1 MSHRCLPTAVAIV
14 ASIVGLTAMA
24 AVSFGQTPRE
34 GAVVPEPPSVEGPAE
49 ELPVRPE
56 IHRSQDSQTAQVPEL
71 IQEPRSE
78 QEVLTADEPGGADE
92 NRSGR
97 VRATP
102 PNIDF
107 EEAMVNDRI
116 GFIERRLTESRSRVE
131 SLLSTIELGV
141 LKVQKATLA
150 FRRELE
156 SVRAELAEQER
167 LTAQDMRN
175 KERLVDLVERYG
187 AGDWVA
193 RHIKVELEKFR
204 HRGQRTAAGSTDEES
219 LRQRL
224 REYRQALFEL
234 GTLLFRVDSDA
245 RDYARALAAETPSA
259 AASAELQR
267 VLAERKAALQA
278 QERVLDAL
286 ADYATRL
293 ADRKRAR
300 EDELESLYTFVLG
313 KMLWLRNREPV
324 GLLPPNGALFAQAVD
339 GGVALFSRVHRLFHL
354 ERQIIQGRFASSYWP
369 WIAVALVFGLIPWLA
384 LRTGGFLR
392 GRLAEHRARGGDAPA
407 HRGLL
412 LLALHGAVWP
422 VYLVLVTLALPQLG
436 LSQNDSLGP
445 VVAETVRLA
454 ALILW
459 AGLFGEAVFC
469 PNGHGERRW
478 GLTPEAA
485 RVLRAAVLTGCV
497 AAFVLLLPRY
507 VLLNAPGEDV
517 AASLALARLLM
528 IAFSLL
534 VLVLVAVGCRRR
546 GALMRAVLGRSR
558 QQEGFL
564 WSVWPLVQLLVVAV
578 LGGTIALNLTGYQYA
593 SQFIWQRIMWSG
605 LLTLAAL
612 LLSFY
617 VKGAARAL
625 WQGVVGERGIS
636 GSGNAPAGGGLGGA
650 LRVLVDLPL
659 AILAAIAL
667 LEVWGFS
674 VSEFLSTPAGK
685 TALARAALIAL
696 VIAAGIAL
704 VRLSNATVLSLLR
717 PRVLD
722 RVGSR
727 ETGRKLQTLAPL
739 AQTSVKLLV
748 VLVGALLIL
757 QLVGVETGPLLAGV
771 GIFGLAVGFAAQSLI
786 KDIING
792 LFILTEGSVG
802 AGDVV
807 DVGGVTGVVEKVT
820 LRSVRI
826 RDLSGNVHFVP
837 NSTIEHVENMT
848 KDFSRY
854 LLDVGVG
861 YREDTDEV
869 VAVMKEVDESMR
881 QDPDFRWDMLE
892 PIEIMG
898 VDRFED
904 SAVIVRARLKTRPI
918 QQWRIG
924 REYNRRL
931 KKAFDERGIEIP
943 FPHRTVY
950 WGETKQ
956 GQLPLQVESR
966 PGDRASAP
974 AAPEGPEAGEKQ
986 PKEQEETLGTKQLET
1001 EP

>member
-1 MSHRCLPTAVAIV
+1 MSKRFPSAGFLPRFLIACA
-14 ASIVGLTAMA
+14 AMA
-24 AVSFGQTPRE
+24 ATGLVAPPALSQTPLE
-34 GAVVPEPPSVEGPAE
+34 AEPPRAAAPSA
-49 ELPVRPE
+49 ELPPAAPPPQALA
-56 IHRSQDSQTAQVPEL
+56 SPPPTA
-71 IQEPRSE
+71 
-78 QEVLTADEPGGADE
+78 TAPTAA
-92 NRSGR
+92 
-97 VRATP
+97 V
-102 PNIDF
+102 NIDLD
-107 EEAMVNDRI
+107 EAMVDDRI
-116 GFIERRLTESRSRVE
+116 GFIERRLTASRSRVE

-141 LKVQKATLA
+141 LRIQKKTLA
-150 FRRELE
+150 FRRELDDL
-156 SVRAELAEQER
+156 RAELTEQER

-175 KERLVDLVERYG
+175 KGRLVDLVERYG

-193 RHIKVELEKFR
+193 RHIKVELERFR
-204 HRGQRTAAGSTDEES
+204 HRGQHSAAGSTDEES
-219 LRQRL
+219 LRRRL
-224 REYRQALFEL
+224 REHRQALFEL
-234 GTLLFRVDSDA
+234 GTLLFRVDADA
-245 RDYARALAAETPSA
+245 RDYARALAAEKPSA
-259 AASAELQR
+259 RESAELDR
-267 VLAERKAALQA
+267 ILGERKGALQA

-286 ADYATRL
+286 AEYSTRL
-293 ADRKRAR
+293 ADLKRER
-300 EDELESLYTFVLG
+300 EDELESLYTLVLDR
-313 KMLWLRNREPV
+313 MLWLRNREPL
-324 GLLPPNGALFAQAVD
+324 GLFPPNWAFLGQAVD
-339 GGVALFSRVHRLFHL
+339 GAVALSARVYGLFQL
-354 ERQIIQGRFASSYWP
+354 ERRMAQGRFSTSWWP
-369 WIAVALVFGLIPWLA
+369 WAAAVLVFALVPWLA
-384 LRTGGFLR
+384 LSARRFLR
-392 GRLAEHRARGGDAPA
+392 RRLADHRARGSDAPA
-407 HRGLL
+407 YRGALLLGLL
-412 LLALHGAVWP
+412 TSVWP
-422 VYLVLVTLALPQLG
+422 VYVVLVTLALPQFG
-436 LSQNDSLGP
+436 VSESDSLGP
-445 VVAETVRLA
+445 VVVE
-454 ALILW
+454 ALQLTALVLW
-459 AGLFGEAVFC
+459 IALFGAAVFG
-469 PNGHGERRW
+469 PGGHGERRW
-478 GLTPEAA
+478 GLTLEAGG
-485 RVLRAAVLTGCV
+485 VLQGGLAAGCV
-497 AAFVLLLPRY
+497 AALVLLIPRY
-507 VLLNAPGEDV
+507 VLLNSPGDDV

-528 IAFSLL
+528 IAFALL
-534 VLVLVAVGCRRR
+534 VLFLAAVGVSRRR
-546 GALMRAVLGRSR
+546 ALMQAILGPSRAHD
-558 QQEGFL
+558 GFL
-564 WSVWPLVQLLVVAV
+564 WSVWPLVHLLVVAV
-578 LGGTIALNLTGYQYA
+578 LGTTIALNLLGYQYA
-593 SQFIWQRIMWSG
+593 SQFLWQRIMGSG
-605 LLTLAAL
+605 LLALAVCI
-612 LLSFY
+612 LSFY
-617 VKGAARAL
+617 LKGAVRAL
-625 WQGVVGERGIS
+625 WRGVIAGRA
-636 GSGNAPAGGGLGGA
+636 GSDPEGGA
-650 LRVLVDLPL
+650 ADSGHGGPLRVLVDLPL
-659 AILAAIAL
+659 AILGAVAL

-674 VSEFLSTPAGK
+674 VLEFLGTPAGE
-685 TALARAALIAL
+685 TVLARAALIAL
-696 VIAAGIAL
+696 VIVLGIAL
-704 VRLSNATVLSLLR
+704 VRLSNAAVLSLLR

-727 ETGRKLQTLAPL
+727 EAGRKLQTLAPL

-869 VAVMKEVDESMR
+869 VAVMREVDESMR
-881 QDPDFRWDMLE
+881 QDPQFRWDMLE

-966 PGDRASAP
+966 PGAKATDP
-974 AAPEGPEAGEKQ
+974 VAPEPPEAGEKQ
-986 PKEQEETLGTKQLET
+986 PKE
-1001 EP
+1001 

>member
-1 MSHRCLPTAVAIV
+1 MGFLPRFLIACA
-14 ASIVGLTAMA
+14 AMA
-24 AVSFGQTPRE
+24 VTGFAVLPGSGQAPPGAEALRAADPSGATEPSRVTAPPQATASPRTTATTPTDAPAPAAE
-34 GAVVPEPPSVEGPAE
+34 PHPGSAPDAVV
-49 ELPVRPE
+49 
-56 IHRSQDSQTAQVPEL
+56 
-71 IQEPRSE
+71 
-78 QEVLTADEPGGADE
+78 
-92 NRSGR
+92 
-97 VRATP
+97 
-102 PNIDF
+102 NIDF
-107 EEAMVNDRI
+107 DEAMVEDRI
-116 GFIERRLTESRSRVE
+116 GFIQRRLTESRSRVE
-131 SLLSTIELGV
+131 SLLGTIELGV
-141 LKVQKATLA
+141 LKVQKKTLA

-156 SVRAELAEQER
+156 SLRAELTEQER

-193 RHIKVELEKFR
+193 RHIKVELERFR
-204 HRGQRTAAGSTDEES
+204 HRGQRTVAAPTDEES
-219 LRQRL
+219 LRRRL

-234 GTLLFRVDSDA
+234 GTLLFRVDADA
-245 RDYARALAAETPSA
+245 RDYARALGAEKPSA
-259 AASAELQR
+259 RESAELDR
-267 VLAERKAALQA
+267 ILGERKTALQA

-286 ADYATRL
+286 AEYATRL
-293 ADRKRAR
+293 ADLKRER
-300 EDELESLYTFVLG
+300 ENELESLYTLVLDR
-313 KMLWLRNREPV
+313 MLWLRNREPL
-324 GLLPPNGALFAQAVD
+324 GLFPPNWALLGQAIDGA
-339 GGVALFSRVHRLFHL
+339 VALSGRVYGLFQL
-354 ERQIIQGRFASSYWP
+354 ERRMAYSRFSAAWSP
-369 WIAVALVFGLIPWLA
+369 WAAAVLVFGLAPWLA
-384 LRTGGFLR
+384 LRAGRFLR
-392 GRLAEHRARGGDAPA
+392 GRLDDHRARGSDAPA
-407 HRGLL
+407 YRGAL
-412 LLALHGAVWP
+412 LLALQTAVWP
-422 VYLVLVTLALPQLG
+422 VYIVLVTTALPQFG
-436 LSQNDSLGP
+436 LSHNDSLGP
-445 VVAETVRLA
+445 VVVE
-454 ALILW
+454 ALQLTALVLW
-459 AGLFGEAVFC
+459 IALFGAAVFA
-469 PNGHGERRW
+469 PGGHGQRRW
-478 GLTPEAA
+478 GLTPEAGG
-485 RVLRAAVLTGCV
+485 VLRGGVAAGCV
-497 AAFVLLLPRY
+497 AALVLLIPRY
-507 VLLNAPGEDV
+507 ILLNAPGDDV

-528 IAFSLL
+528 IAFALL
-534 VLVLVAVGCRRR
+534 VLFLAAVGCSRRR
-546 GALMRAVLGRSR
+546 PLMQAVLGQSR
-558 QQEGFL
+558 AQEGFL
-564 WSVWPLVQLLVVAV
+564 WSVWPLVHLLVVAV
-578 LGGTIALNLTGYQYA
+578 LAGTIALNLMGYQYA
-593 SQFIWQRIMWSG
+593 SQFLWQRIMGSG
-605 LLTLAAL
+605 LLVLAACI
-612 LLSFY
+612 LSFY
-617 VKGAARAL
+617 LKSGVRAVWRGVSAGRTGADS
-625 WQGVVGERGIS
+625 E
-636 GSGNAPAGGGLGGA
+636 GGA
-650 LRVLVDLPL
+650 VGAGLRAPLRVLVDLPL
-659 AILAAIAL
+659 AILGAVAL

-674 VSEFLSTPAGK
+674 VLEFLRTPAGE
-685 TALARAALIAL
+685 TVLVRTTLIAL
-696 VIAAGIAL
+696 VIVAGIAL
-704 VRLSNATVLSLLR
+704 VRLSNAAVLSILR

-727 ETGRKLQTLAPL
+727 EAGRKLQTLGPL

-869 VAVMKEVDESMR
+869 VAVMREVDESMR
-881 QDPDFRWDMLE
+881 QDPQFRWDMLE

-943 FPHRTVY
+943 FPHRTIY

-956 GQLPLQVESR
+956 GQLPLQVQAK
-966 PGDRASAP
+966 PGAKAADP
-974 AAPEGPEAGEKQ
+974 AAPEVPGTEGKQ
-986 PKEQEETLGTKQLET
+986 TKEEE
-1001 EP
+1001 